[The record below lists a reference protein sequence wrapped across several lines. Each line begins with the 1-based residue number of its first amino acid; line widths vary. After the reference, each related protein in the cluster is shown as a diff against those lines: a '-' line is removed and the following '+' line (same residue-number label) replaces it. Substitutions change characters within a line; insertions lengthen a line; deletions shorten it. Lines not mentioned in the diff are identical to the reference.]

1 MIHISVG
8 VEFAEVS
15 YFVRLSRNREKKIL
29 YYITDRTIKFNWNY

>member
-15 YFVRLSRNREKKIL
+15 YFIRLSRNREKKIL
-29 YYITDRTIKFNWNY
+29 YYITDRTIKFNLNY